1 MNKIKYALLGM
12 AAAVFAG
19 CADLSYNE
27 ASSRDED
34 WTYNSPLNGVK
45 ALMYSAEFYP
55 DEAEP
60 SMFNYTL
67 GVLAR
72 VSQAIRGRVLLPPL
86 YALIDQSMHNADWR
100 HRHAVMYTLCQV
112 GEIVTDDTQRRQIAQ
127 YVITSFQDAH
137 PRVRY
142 ASVRCLGQLAT
153 DFQPFLQHELSVSA
167 LTAIFSL
174 LHADQPVR
182 VRFITAA
189 ALINFVDG
197 AEPAILQ
204 PVLGDMLH
212 ALLGALP
219 ASPILV
225 QKQVSA
231 FSLSFITL

>member
-1 MNKIKYALLGM
+1 MKRQRSISVNTILSAILLG
-12 AAAVFAG
+12 F
-19 CADLSYNE
+19 
-27 ASSRDED
+27 
-34 WTYNSPLNGVK
+34 
-45 ALMYSAEFYP
+45 F
-55 DEAEP
+55 
-60 SMFNYTL
+60 
-67 GVLAR
+67 
-72 VSQAIRGRVLLPPL
+72 VLLL
-86 YALIDQSMHNADWR
+86 VSSISLVRNKLLQNAQDLGMSLAQSCAAEEEAH
-100 HRHAVMYTLCQV
+100 
-112 GEIVTDDTQRRQIAQ
+112 
-127 YVITSFQDAH
+127 ITSFQDAH

-212 ALLGALP
+212 ALLDALP

-231 FSLSFITL
+231 FSLSFITLSRSSRLSRPSRIAWVPRWRRSIRR